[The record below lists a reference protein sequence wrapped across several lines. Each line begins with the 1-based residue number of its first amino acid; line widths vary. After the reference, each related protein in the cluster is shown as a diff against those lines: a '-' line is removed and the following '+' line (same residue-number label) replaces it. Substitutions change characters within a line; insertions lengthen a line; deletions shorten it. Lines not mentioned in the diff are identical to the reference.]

1 MPKNAEQ
8 HRTAEEIVHNTL
20 ARMKLWA
27 TTNPTDYKY
36 IQHDQ
41 DLFKAVLKSYASQ
54 ECEKQ
59 NEALEKSVKLQS
71 HYVVL
76 LNGYDGGK
84 RKQFKTA
91 QEWID
96 RLKFIATAIS
106 TSEKGE
112 G

>member
-1 MPKNAEQ
+1 MTENAEQ
-8 HRTAEEIVHNTL
+8 PNRTVEEMVDKFCSSWNLRIGPKPQL
-20 ARMKLWA
+20 
-27 TTNPTDYKY
+27 
-36 IQHDQ
+36 
-41 DLFKAVLKSYASQ
+41 VLLVKSYASQ

-59 NEALEKSVKLQS
+59 REALEQSVKLQS
-71 HYVVL
+71 HYAVL

-96 RLKFIATAIS
+96 RLRFIATAIS